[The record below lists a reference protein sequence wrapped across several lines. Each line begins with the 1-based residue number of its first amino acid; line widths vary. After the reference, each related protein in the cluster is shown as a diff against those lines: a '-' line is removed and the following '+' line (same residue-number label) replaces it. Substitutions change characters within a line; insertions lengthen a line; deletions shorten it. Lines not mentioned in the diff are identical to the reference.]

1 MGATP
6 EERRARDAERKRR
19 ARAAAAAE
27 ARAAKDA
34 AASANPPGTEMQDEV
49 SKALAAMEKW
59 LAASDG
65 AAIMQARMIA
75 RLIDRLTHEGDIVKA
90 LNAHG
95 RLTRVLA
102 ELGGTPTVRMARE
115 LRSLKA
121 AAKQGADDER
131 ESGEGA
137 TASAGEAGNVSKFQR
152 PPKRRA

>member
-6 EERRARDAERKRR
+6 EERRKKDAERKRL
-19 ARAAAAAE
+19 ARAAAAKARQAELDAE
-27 ARAAKDA
+27 A
-34 AASANPPGTEMQDEV
+34 SARPPGTDMQDEV

-75 RLIDRLTHEGDIVKA
+75 RLIDKLTHEGDIVKA

-115 LRSLKA
+115 LRSLRA
-121 AAKQGADDER
+121 TAKQGADDER
-131 ESGEGA
+131 KSGEGA
-137 TASAGEAGNVSKFQR
+137 AASAGEARNVSRFER